1 MPPRPDR
8 QPEACPICG
17 ASALRELL
25 RWRMGHMIFGCS
37 RCGLRFAHPLPT
49 DEELARYYQGFLYRK
64 PAARSIPRLIARRK
78 QHLAELFGPGIRSSP
93 GKRFLDYGG
102 GTGIT
107 HQAAQQLGLDAFF
120 QDIDEQ
126 AIAFVQQSFGVPDN
140 QVLRGDCADTPLRFA
155 YVLADNVIEHVPDP
169 AGMLRA
175 LHALLAPGG
184 LLVIKTPHAAS
195 GELLF
200 YPTIALLGYT
210 RMAIRHN
217 GLRRGLSMLTSRRTW
232 TCDPPRHLYAFSAA
246 ALRALAQM
254 ANVPESQVTIGHYH
268 NPLFEY
274 SLAAA
279 LISPPDGVAGVLKRI
294 LSLPLIPLEI
304 AAKLLQWSLM
314 RCGALAPAG
323 IILTVRKAKASE

>member
-1 MPPRPDR
+1 MPPRPER
-8 QPEACPICG
+8 QPGTCPICG
-17 ASALRELL
+17 ASALCELL
-25 RWRMGHMIFGCS
+25 RWRMGHVIFGCS

-64 PAARSIPRLIARRK
+64 PTARCIPRLVARRK
-78 QHLAELFGPGIRSSP
+78 RHLVTLFGPPIRSSP
-93 GKRFLDYGG
+93 GKRFLDFGG

-107 HQAAQQLGLDAFF
+107 HQAAHQLGLDAYF

-126 AIAFVQQSFGVPDN
+126 AIAFVRESFGVPDDH
-140 QVLRGDCADTPLRFA
+140 VLIGDSADTPLRFA

-184 LLVIKTPHAAS
+184 TLVIKTPHAAS

-200 YPTIALLGYT
+200 YPTIALFGYT

-217 GLRRGLSMLTSRRTW
+217 GLRRGLAMLTSRRTW

-246 ALRALAQM
+246 GLRALAQL
-254 ANVPESQVTIGHYH
+254 AGVPESQVAISHYH

-274 SLAAA
+274 SLVVA
-279 LISPPDGVAGVLKRI
+279 LFSPPHGVAGVLKRI

-304 AAKLLQWSLM
+304 ASKLLQWGLM

-323 IILTVRKAKASE
+323 IILTVRKAKASG